1 MAELKVDIPEELEDE
16 MKKISE
22 VSVSV
27 AVTKLL
33 RSELERLACLKRVQ
47 AKSELTEEDVAE
59 ISQKIDKAVAR
70 RFKASME

>member
-1 MAELKVDIPEELEDE
+1 

-33 RSELERLACLKRVQ
+33 RSELERLACLKRIQ
-47 AKSELTEEDVAE
+47 TKSKLTEEDVAE

>member
-33 RSELERLACLKRVQ
+33 RSELERLACLKRIQ
-47 AKSELTEEDVAE
+47 TKSKLTEEDVAE